1 MRVLDILTA
10 LFCEKYG
17 CDPED
22 VEMAASLDELNIAP
36 HEREDMAMV
45 LGEMYGIDFEDE
57 MLFGFETVEDV
68 VGYIEDILNERE
80 GTA

>member
-45 LGEMYGIDFEDE
+45 LGEMYGIDFDDDV
-57 MLFGFETVEDV
+57 LYGFDTVEDI

>member
-45 LGEMYGIDFEDE
+45 LGEMYGIDFEDDA
-57 MLFGFETVEDV
+57 LFGFETVEDV

>member
-80 GTA
+80 GTV